1 MHLVNLGL
9 RVVFLYLIILVVLR
23 VMGKKELGQ
32 LSMVDFVV
40 SIMIAELAIMAIEN
54 PYIAMIHNIYPMVVL
69 MVIQVI
75 LSYLTLKFKKFRDL
89 VDGEP
94 IMIIVDGK
102 INEKA
107 MKRNRYNF
115 DDLLLQ
121 LRQNNVRYI
130 SEVEYAILE
139 TNGKLSV
146 LTKEAGKKHMTL
158 PLILDGEIQYK
169 NLDRI
174 QKNEEWLREQLLNS
188 QLHSLSDI
196 SFCSWEN
203 ENLYFDLFND
213 KEDGPME

>member
-32 LSMVDFVV
+32 LSMIDFVV

-75 LSYLTLKFKKFRDL
+75 LSFLTLKFKKFRDL

-174 QKNEEWLREQLLNS
+174 KKNEEWLREQLLNS
-188 QLHSLSDI
+188 NLHSLSDI

>member
-1 MHLVNLGL
+1 M
-9 RVVFLYLIILVVLR
+9 IILR

-32 LSMVDFVV
+32 LGIVDFVV

-54 PYIAMIHNIYPMVVL
+54 PYIPMIHNIYPMVVL
-69 MVIQVI
+69 MVIQMV
-75 LSYLTLKFKKFRDL
+75 LSYITLKFKKFRDL

-94 IMIIVDGK
+94 TMIIVDGK

-107 MKRNRYNF
+107 MRRNRYNF

-139 TNGKLSV
+139 VNGKLSV
-146 LTKEAGKKHMTL
+146 LTKEDNKKHMTL
-158 PLILDGEIQYK
+158 PLILDGEIQYQ
-169 NLDRI
+169 NLERI
-174 QKNEEWLREQLLNS
+174 QKGEEWLRKQLEKRKLY
-188 QLHSLSDI
+188 SLSQI

-203 ENLYFDLFND
+203 EDLYFDLYDD
-213 KEDGPME
+213 KEDGPMR

>member
-54 PYIAMIHNIYPMVVL
+54 PYIAMIHNIYPMIVL

-203 ENLYFDLFND
+203 ENLYYDLFND

>member
-1 MHLVNLGL
+1 MHLINLGL

-54 PYIAMIHNIYPMVVL
+54 PYIAMIHNIYPMIVL
-69 MVIQVI
+69 MIIQVI

-107 MKRNRYNF
+107 MRRNRYNF

-146 LTKEAGKKHMTL
+146 LTKETGKKHMTL

-174 QKNEEWLREQLLNS
+174 QKNEEWLREQLVNN

-203 ENLYFDLFND
+203 ENLYYDLYND

>member
-1 MHLVNLGL
+1 M
-9 RVVFLYLIILVVLR
+9 IILR

-32 LSMVDFVV
+32 LGIVDFVV

-54 PYIAMIHNIYPMVVL
+54 PYIPMIHNIYPMVVL
-69 MVIQVI
+69 MVIQMV
-75 LSYLTLKFKKFRDL
+75 LSYITLKFKKFRDL

-94 IMIIVDGK
+94 TMIIVDGK

-107 MKRNRYNF
+107 MRRNRYNF

-139 TNGKLSV
+139 VNGKLSV
-146 LTKEAGKKHMTL
+146 LTKEDNKKHMTL
-158 PLILDGEIQYK
+158 PLILDGEIQYQ
-169 NLDRI
+169 NLERI
-174 QKNEEWLREQLLNS
+174 QKGEEWLRKQLEKRKLY
-188 QLHSLSDI
+188 SLSQI

-203 ENLYFDLFND
+203 EDLYFDLYDD
-213 KEDGPME
+213 KEDGPMQ

>member
-1 MHLVNLGL
+1 MHLINLGL

-54 PYIAMIHNIYPMVVL
+54 PYIAMIHNIYPMIVL
-69 MVIQVI
+69 MIIQVI

-107 MKRNRYNF
+107 MRRNRYNF

-146 LTKEAGKKHMTL
+146 LTKETGKKHMTL

-174 QKNEEWLREQLLNS
+174 QKNEEWLREQLVNN

-203 ENLYFDLFND
+203 EDLYYDLYND

>member
-1 MHLVNLGL
+1 MHLVNLGF
-9 RVVFLYLIILVVLR
+9 RVLLLYFIIMIILR

-32 LSMVDFVV
+32 LGIVDFVV

-54 PYIAMIHNIYPMVVL
+54 PYIPMIHNIYPMVVL
-69 MVIQVI
+69 MVIQMV
-75 LSYLTLKFKKFRDL
+75 LSYITLKFKKFRDL

-94 IMIIVDGK
+94 TMIIVDGK

-107 MKRNRYNF
+107 MRRNRYNF

-139 TNGKLSV
+139 VNGKLSV
-146 LTKEAGKKHMTL
+146 LTKEDNKKHMTL
-158 PLILDGEIQYK
+158 PLILDGEIQYQ
-169 NLDRI
+169 NLERI
-174 QKNEEWLREQLLNS
+174 QKGEEWLRKQLEKRKLY
-188 QLHSLSDI
+188 SLSQI

-203 ENLYFDLFND
+203 EDLYFDLYDD
-213 KEDGPME
+213 KEDGPMQ